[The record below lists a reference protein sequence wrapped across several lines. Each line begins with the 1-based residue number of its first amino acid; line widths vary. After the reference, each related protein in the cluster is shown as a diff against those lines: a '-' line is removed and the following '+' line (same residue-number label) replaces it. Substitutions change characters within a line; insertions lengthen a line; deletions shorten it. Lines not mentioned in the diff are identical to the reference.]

1 MNQKPASKKS
11 MSRLQTRFRSQQSAI
26 PPIDKATGGDKQD
39 KALVVTEA
47 PESDTNLRQRRR
59 YPIFA
64 N

>member
-1 MNQKPASKKS
+1 